1 MAAVS
6 PPPLAR
12 SHTRDSGRS
21 ERTSFGDR
29 YRPGYSQERSP
40 EFLRRRDS
48 DIDLLRRTSISRD
61 TKIRNEGMAADF
73 DYSKVPK
80 GPKGGRRGLEPVPDT
95 ARRVP
100 HIFISRE
107 GVPVLGSTIGHL
119 TKRLKRYQPFDVKI
133 DDSGYY
139 VLFPDTISGRTALQE
154 CYRQFNM
161 QKLWDYTMLMTPFKD
176 GLPPT
181 ESPFARRVRQA
192 TPTSPQPAARREAS
206 MVPSV
211 PSVPSA
217 GQESSDYEPLELDDP
232 ARSSP
237 AVETLSNETRDEL
250 VKFTAPVAPQAL
262 TPNNE
267 NPERPTKR
275 QKLGSTV
282 STEAIPQTKTR
293 TAEVP
298 ESPSGLDVTHDD
310 MMLDAS
316 EVLQALQA
324 TDRGQPVKSIER
336 DLATPVKNHASNCSQ
351 CGKRILAGVSP
362 AADIQALCL
371 KCRRPSIA
379 EEPRR
384 SSAYSI
390 PETPDPNTFAGAST
404 INGVDHDEPEVVE
417 DGPSALPKPQPSTP
431 SKPSEPSASMSTP
444 GSSSKRS
451 VRSSRPNYTN
461 SELAGMALLDAP
473 GHRLPANEICKWIA
487 DHIPGYDFADKTSKW
502 QSHISAT
509 LSAGSK
515 GNRPL
520 FEKQDRREDDPAG
533 KGNFWALRRGEEH
546 RIKPYS
552 SSKPDAE
559 AATNSERSVTSK
571 KFRNQIIKLL
581 EAHRPEYESF
591 TDEDLEMI
599 KAVLPI
605 EHVEFEPSRSRFN
618 TEWPGIHEFISWC
631 QNDGHFRIE
640 DAIDS
645 FSDVKPVSIQHM
657 ISMHHIFYELLLL
670 NLYEYKELPAGTL
683 GNDLRDFR
691 ELGKRWQDFHLDQAK
706 RRNEAIQLHQ
716 AKQLNQVKQ
725 QKEILTILWEA
736 TRRCYG
742 FLSASLHAPSWIS
755 FFYVGTVCLALNW
768 LIGGMRS
775 SEAQYDDVQAAAPAQ
790 DRPGTPHYSAP
801 HLQTSP
807 NITKGD

>member
-250 VKFTAPVAPQAL
+250 VKFTGQGLQAVFPSHNERRTSPGNAELPYHRSNWLESPSLRQIRHSSRTGDDNLSVQSWRTGSDRSSTGTSRSTSARCYICKKPSALDTNPLVNCGTCKRRYHRGCHNPVVPVLPGLPPDPAWQCYRCTRKARVEPRTIPAPAPVAPQAL

-362 AADIQALCL
+362 AADIQAL
-371 KCRRPSIA
+371 
-379 EEPRR
+379 
-384 SSAYSI
+384 
-390 PETPDPNTFAGAST
+390 
-404 INGVDHDEPEVVE
+404 
-417 DGPSALPKPQPSTP
+417 
-431 SKPSEPSASMSTP
+431 
-444 GSSSKRS
+444 
-451 VRSSRPNYTN
+451 
-461 SELAGMALLDAP
+461 
-473 GHRLPANEICKWIA
+473 W
-487 DHIPGYDFADKTSKW
+487 
-502 QSHISAT
+502 
-509 LSAGSK
+509 
-515 GNRPL
+515 
-520 FEKQDRREDDPAG
+520 
-533 KGNFWALRRGEEH
+533 
-546 RIKPYS
+546 
-552 SSKPDAE
+552 
-559 AATNSERSVTSK
+559 
-571 KFRNQIIKLL
+571 
-581 EAHRPEYESF
+581 
-591 TDEDLEMI
+591 
-599 KAVLPI
+599 
-605 EHVEFEPSRSRFN
+605 
-618 TEWPGIHEFISWC
+618 
-631 QNDGHFRIE
+631 
-640 DAIDS
+640 
-645 FSDVKPVSIQHM
+645 
-657 ISMHHIFYELLLL
+657 
-670 NLYEYKELPAGTL
+670 
-683 GNDLRDFR
+683 
-691 ELGKRWQDFHLDQAK
+691 
-706 RRNEAIQLHQ
+706 
-716 AKQLNQVKQ
+716 
-725 QKEILTILWEA
+725 
-736 TRRCYG
+736 
-742 FLSASLHAPSWIS
+742 
-755 FFYVGTVCLALNW
+755 
-768 LIGGMRS
+768 
-775 SEAQYDDVQAAAPAQ
+775 
-790 DRPGTPHYSAP
+790 
-801 HLQTSP
+801 
-807 NITKGD
+807 

>member
-1 MAAVS
+1 MVSIHGASDLAV
-6 PPPLAR
+6 
-12 SHTRDSGRS
+12 
-21 ERTSFGDR
+21 
-29 YRPGYSQERSP
+29 
-40 EFLRRRDS
+40 
-48 DIDLLRRTSISRD
+48 
-61 TKIRNEGMAADF
+61 
-73 DYSKVPK
+73 
-80 GPKGGRRGLEPVPDT
+80 
-95 ARRVP
+95 
-100 HIFISRE
+100 
-107 GVPVLGSTIGHL
+107 
-119 TKRLKRYQPFDVKI
+119 
-133 DDSGYY
+133 
-139 VLFPDTISGRTALQE
+139 
-154 CYRQFNM
+154 
-161 QKLWDYTMLMTPFKD
+161 
-176 GLPPT
+176 
-181 ESPFARRVRQA
+181 
-192 TPTSPQPAARREAS
+192 
-206 MVPSV
+206 
-211 PSVPSA
+211 
-217 GQESSDYEPLELDDP
+217 
-232 ARSSP
+232 
-237 AVETLSNETRDEL
+237 
-250 VKFTAPVAPQAL
+250 L
-262 TPNNE
+262 TPD
-267 NPERPTKR
+267 
-275 QKLGSTV
+275 S
-282 STEAIPQTKTR
+282 
-293 TAEVP
+293 
-298 ESPSGLDVTHDD
+298 
-310 MMLDAS
+310 
-316 EVLQALQA
+316 
-324 TDRGQPVKSIER
+324 
-336 DLATPVKNHASNCSQ
+336 
-351 CGKRILAGVSP
+351 
-362 AADIQALCL
+362 L

-390 PETPDPNTFAGAST
+390 PETPDPNVSVLSEMAPVEPRYQGVVDVNMEDLASPVVERRPRQKVINRKSSAIDLAPKKTQPDVLAVNNSDHDEPELVENSASPVVGRLQNTTFDKRSHVIDLEPKQTFAGAST

-725 QKEILTILWEA
+725 QKEVNQQKEANHQKQVKQQNQTSHPGVMKTPISAQTIRDHTGDVENPSTVVTVEDRESAKAPEDASAKIRRIPSNIAVGLVNEEYAQGSPSEA
-736 TRRCYG
+736 TYRRPQYRSDG
-742 FLSASLHAPSWIS
+742 LTTLTELSNARQTITALESHSFSVNS
-755 FFYVGTVCLALNW
+755 FFDQYPQYRPESIA
-768 LIGGMRS
+768 
-775 SEAQYDDVQAAAPAQ
+775 AQYRTQYEAGVSTKMSNTRKRPNKKKVFGITQAPRTGKRKGKEDARDASNARQGSTSRSHTANSEQPPPTQLDLDADLSQPLAFGSLEELLGLPENLVPAIHDHQLVFRDDIRVRTFMLMAWSG
-790 DRPGTPHYSAP
+790 RG
-801 HLQTSP
+801 
-807 NITKGD
+807 